1 MQGSFRCGK
10 ATKRSRYGSLSKDRM
25 RRTIWSAELCSK
37 AGLSYHLIDAEW
49 KMFYMMPYE
58 AQELVARSKG
68 LETIIAFSTRHSNS
82 LKLLN
87 QTISSIGTRGIG
99 LNLVVGN
106 PAYLS
111 SREIRRPCFRTLV
124 DVVKFVRQHFEDLPV
139 FVGTEGLGVQAA
151 ELCVEYDLI
160 PFLLLDK
167 GLEDEIAIVEDAM
180 GRENA
185 ALYAPFLVSKN
196 YPRLLRDI
204 LYRLAGYIMRRRW
217 VKEELK
223 KMGYDPTVS
232 TLRAVIQEKRP
243 LPSSFME
250 SDLGAFLKEAT
261 SYLTMYGDVDSV
273 EGKIRDLRKLGIA
286 TLFGFPIKENAE
298 QILLLGKCAS
308 KVA

>member
-1 MQGSFRCGK
+1 
-10 ATKRSRYGSLSKDRM
+10 
-25 RRTIWSAELCSK
+25 
-37 AGLSYHLIDAEW
+37 
-49 KMFYMMPYE
+49 
-58 AQELVARSKG
+58 
-68 LETIIAFSTRHSNS
+68 
-82 LKLLN
+82 
-87 QTISSIGTRGIG
+87 
-99 LNLVVGN
+99 
-106 PAYLS
+106 
-111 SREIRRPCFRTLV
+111 V